1 MSLTRRQAVAC
12 GAALSVPGLSR
23 GTRAAVADDI
33 NGYAGGPLSA
43 SERASHAL
51 NRLAF
56 GPNPVDAAA
65 IQTQGP
71 ERWLQGFIAVQLE
84 PARIAQPPALRA
96 RLAELDTLQ
105 LGDGEL
111 ISRYREAQRINREAK
126 RNPDSGDAQ
135 NARRQLVR
143 PVVLQAATQRL
154 LRAMESPAQ
163 LEEVLVDFWFN
174 HFNVFVGKGPVSVL
188 VGDYERRAIRP
199 HVLGSFRDM
208 LGATAKHPAMLIY
221 LDNVQSVAPGYE
233 APLRTRLA
241 NLNVPRAS
249 GLNENYAR
257 ELMELHTLGVDGGY
271 SQQDVT
277 ELARMLTGWTVDYR
291 KLALNSAANDLFLF
305 DPRRHDRGSK
315 RWLGRTVAPA
325 GQAEGEMA
333 LDVLATHPATA
344 RHIAYQLA
352 QAFVAD
358 EPPPALVQRMAD
370 RFLAT
375 RGQLKPVM
383 QTMLESEEFWSRQA
397 WGAKFKTPYQYLLS
411 SLRAL
416 DAPLPEDVQ
425 PLLGALAQ
433 AGMPLYGAQTP
444 DGYKNV
450 AAAWM
455 NPEALAQRIQL
466 AQTLNQR
473 LRRAS
478 PAGANAENLLT
489 TLGPLI
495 SDATRR
501 TVAAEPPTIQ
511 LALLLGS
518 PDFMRR

>member
-1 MSLTRRQAVAC
+1 MITRRQAIAG
-12 GAALSVPGLSR
+12 GAALAATGVPR
-23 GTRAAVADDI
+23 WAM
-33 NGYAGGPLSA
+33 AGDGASLNA

-56 GPNPVDAAA
+56 GPRPLDAAA
-65 IQTQGP
+65 IQAQGP
-71 ERWLQGFIAVQLE
+71 EAWLKDFIAAQLNPSSLSPTPE
-84 PARIAQPPALRA
+84 LQS
-96 RLAELDTLQ
+96 RLAEMDTLQ
-105 LGDGEL
+105 LNEGQL
-111 ISRYREAQRINREAK
+111 VSRYREAQKLKREAK
-126 RNPDSGDAQ
+126 KQDPEGKVD
-135 NARRQLVR
+135 ARRELVR
-143 PVVLQAATQRL
+143 PVVLQAGSQRL

-174 HFNVFVGKGPVSVL
+174 HFNVFVGKNVVSVL

-208 LGATAKHPAMLIY
+208 LGATAKHPAMLVY

-233 APLRTRLA
+233 PPRGRFGA
-241 NLNVPRAS
+241 NANVQRAT

-271 SQQDVT
+271 TQHDVT

-291 KLALNSAANDLFLF
+291 KLAFSSSYLDLFEF
-305 DPRRHDRGSK
+305 DPRRHDRGVK
-315 RWLGRTVAPA
+315 QWLGRTVNP
-325 GQAEGEMA
+325 GGVHEGEMA

-358 EPPPALVQRMAD
+358 EPPPALVKRMAD

-375 RGQLKPVM
+375 QGQLKPVM
-383 QTMLESEEFWSRQA
+383 QTMLESDEFWSREA
-397 WGAKFKTPYQYLLS
+397 YGAKFKTPYQYLLS
-411 SLRAL
+411 SLRAI
-416 DAPLPEDVQ
+416 DAPPPADMQ
-425 PLLGALAQ
+425 PLLGSLAQ

-450 AAAWM
+450 ASAWM

-466 AQTLNQR
+466 AKTLNDR
-473 LRRAS
+473 LKRR
-478 PAGANAENLLT
+478 GAMGTEDLLA
-489 TLGPLI
+489 TLGPQI
-495 SDATRR
+495 SDRTRK
-501 TVAAEPPTIQ
+501 TVAAEPPREQ